1 MILDESRISCRGESS
16 LRPPMTLRQT
26 LKQPVL
32 NAIARLP
39 DSVQRAMLTTPVR
52 HVCIRVPLLRAV
64 YTGCLRRHPFDL
76 EYGIDTSGLVDV
88 RAIKR
93 DAHVDGQL
101 NPYMGSQPSIIRRAI
116 ATLGDIAGYTFIDIG
131 CGKGRPL
138 IIASEHPFEHVL
150 GYDISADL
158 VKIANAN
165 GDAMAK
171 RFPARPP
178 IRAIH
183 ADVTDMAMPSGNVV
197 LFLFNPFGPE
207 LIATLLQKL
216 ETGLASGIIQHLF
229 LVYDNPVCGDVF
241 DRSRSLKRWF
251 STMFAYEQHELGF
264 GPLEQEGVV
273 IWQSVRGARHDV
285 FADRHRRISTKDRLC
300 AIVE

>member
-1 MILDESRISCRGESS
+1 
-16 LRPPMTLRQT
+16 MTLRQT

-39 DSVQRAMLTTPVR
+39 DGVQRVMLTTRVR
-52 HVCIRVPLLRAV
+52 RVCIRVPLLRAV
-64 YTGCLRRHPFDL
+64 YTGCLRRHPIDL
-76 EYGIDTSGLVDV
+76 QYGIDTSGLVDV
-88 RAIKR
+88 LATKHNARVA
-93 DAHVDGQL
+93 GQL
-101 NPYMGSQPSIIRRAI
+101 NPYMGSQPSIIRRALD
-116 ATLGDIAGYTFIDIG
+116 TLGDITGYTFVDIG

-138 IIASEHPFEHVL
+138 IIASEYPFARVL
-150 GYDISADL
+150 GYDISANL
-158 VKIANAN
+158 VKTANAN
-165 GDAMAK
+165 GATMAK

-178 IRAIH
+178 ICAIH
-183 ADVTDMAMPSGNVV
+183 ADVADMAMPPGNVV

-207 LIATLLQKL
+207 LVATLLQKL

-241 DRSRSLKRWF
+241 DSSRLLKRWF

-285 FADRHRRISTKDRLC
+285 FADCHRRISTKDRLC